1 MIVRF
6 YDFSSSFNQ
15 HQSRVLYSRLTTLI
29 YSKMV
34 GCITYKFMRSNLKEF
49 DNQKAFSAFVGFT
62 IKTLSTR
69 SYAMAEA
76 LKMHLLKKFGIN
88 EMFRIR
94 VQNRRICLNKV
105 TSTISYINHLINIS
119 QKSLHGHNLNHG
131 QTIHPMKKFIPQN
144 LFKIQ

>member
-1 MIVRF
+1 
-6 YDFSSSFNQ
+6 
-15 HQSRVLYSRLTTLI
+15 
-29 YSKMV
+29 
-34 GCITYKFMRSNLKEF
+34 MRSNLKEF